1 VDRAAQYHHFVE
13 DNRSPQNVQ
22 AKGDPPL
29 ILLRRETR
37 LSPWSKL
44 IERTVQLPHADEPQS
59 FHTIHQDDSAII
71 LGVTKD
77 RLVPL
82 VRQYRPALERHTI
95 ELPSGAIHTDETPHD
110 AALRELAEEV
120 GLCSAIAGAEPSVR
134 LLGSCE
140 ADSGRLE
147 AKLWCFLARDLVPI
161 SGWQPEA
168 GIERL
173 LIRAEELPIIVA
185 QGSFCVA
192 SHLGVLALAIFAGA
206 WSMFGDKPDA

>member
-1 VDRAAQYHHFVE
+1 
-13 DNRSPQNVQ
+13 VQ
-22 AKGDPPL
+22 AKGGPPL

-71 LGVTKD
+71 LGITKD

-120 GLCSAIAGAEPSVR
+120 GLCSAIAGADPSVR

>member
-1 VDRAAQYHHFVE
+1 
-13 DNRSPQNVQ
+13 VQ
-22 AKGDPPL
+22 AKGGPPL

-71 LGVTKD
+71 LGITKD

-82 VRQYRPALERHTI
+82 VRQYRPALERHTV
-95 ELPSGAIHTDETPHD
+95 ELPSGAIHAGETPHD
-110 AALRELAEEV
+110 AARRELAEEV
-120 GLCSAIAGAEPSVR
+120 GLSPASSGPDPSVR

-140 ADSGRLE
+140 ADSGRFE
-147 AKLWCFLARDLVPI
+147 AKLWCFLMHDLVPI
-161 SGWQPEA
+161 SGWQPEP

-173 LIRAEELPIIVA
+173 LVRAEELPILVA

-192 SHLGVLALAIFAGA
+192 SHLGVLALAIFAGRR
-206 WSMFGDKPDA
+206 SMFGEKPHV

>member
-1 VDRAAQYHHFVE
+1 MR
-13 DNRSPQNVQ
+13 NKS
-22 AKGDPPL
+22 DPPF

-44 IERTVQLPHADEPQS
+44 IERRVQLPQADEPQS
-59 FHTIHQDDSAII
+59 FHTICQDDSAIV
-71 LGVTKD
+71 LGITTHGF
-77 RLVPL
+77 VPL

-95 ELPSGAIHTDETPHD
+95 ELPSGAINTGETPTD

-120 GLCSAIAGAEPSVR
+120 GLCPTSHDPEDSLRVR

-140 ADSGRLE
+140 ADSGRFE
-147 AKLWCFLARDLVPI
+147 AKLWCFLVKDLVPI
-161 SGWQPEA
+161 SGWQPEP

-173 LIRAEELPIIVA
+173 LIRREELTVLIA

-192 SHLGVLALAIFAGA
+192 SHLGVLALAILADA
-206 WSMFGDKPDA
+206 WSIPGDKRDA

>member
-1 VDRAAQYHHFVE
+1 MQD
-13 DNRSPQNVQ
+13 
-22 AKGDPPL
+22 KGGPPL
-29 ILLRRETR
+29 ILLRRETL

-44 IERTVQLPHADEPQS
+44 IERTVQLPHANEPQS

-82 VRQYRPALERHTI
+82 VRQYRPALERQTV
-95 ELPSGAIHTDETPHD
+95 ELPSGAIHTGETPHD

-120 GLCSAIAGAEPSVR
+120 GLRPAVPKAGADPWVR

-147 AKLWCFLARDLVPI
+147 AKLWCFLVHDLVPI
-161 SGWQPEA
+161 SGWQPEP

-173 LIRAEELPIIVA
+173 LIQGEELAILVA

-192 SHLGVLALAIFAGA
+192 SHLGVLALAIFAGE
-206 WSMFGDKPDA
+206 WSIFSDKRDA